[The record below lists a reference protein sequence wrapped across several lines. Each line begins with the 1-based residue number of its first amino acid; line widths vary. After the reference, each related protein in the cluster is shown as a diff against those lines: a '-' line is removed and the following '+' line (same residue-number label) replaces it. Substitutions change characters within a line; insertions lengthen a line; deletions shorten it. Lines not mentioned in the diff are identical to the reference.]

1 MMQNRYTAAR
11 GYYNK
16 YNAYKQGTPW
26 VPNTQLALLH
36 KGEMVVPA
44 SHNPANSS
52 TQPLVDNTELIN
64 VIKWGFNEL
73 FKRLPAQATVR
84 SSAPRSSTVGF
95 D

>member
-1 MMQNRYTAAR
+1 M
-11 GYYNK
+11 
-16 YNAYKQGTPW
+16 
-26 VPNTQLALLH
+26 
-36 KGEMVVPA
+36 
-44 SHNPANSS
+44 
-52 TQPLVDNTELIN
+52 DNTELIN